1 MPNSFSTETEG
12 AALVAARGRVMA
24 LAARA
29 TPDELAAALEA
40 LGRPE
45 WTDVRRPETG
55 LVMLRGR
62 TGGDGA
68 PFNFGEAT
76 VTRAAVRV
84 ACDGPVGLSYILGRD
99 IARARAAATID
110 ALWQSGRH
118 DDVEAVLLAPVRAR
132 LAAEDAATAARTA
145 ATRVDFFTMVRGE
158 D

>member
-1 MPNSFSTETEG
+1 MSDNPDIKDP
-12 AALVAARGRVMA
+12 AAGRRDAMG
-24 LAARA
+24 LLARA
-29 TPDELAAALEA
+29 TPDELATALEA
-40 LGRPE
+40 LGRPD

-84 ACDGPVGLSYILGRD
+84 AGAGPVGLSYILGRD
-99 IARARAAATID
+99 VARARAAATID
-110 ALWQSGRH
+110 ALWQSGLH
-118 DDVEAVLLAPVRAR
+118 DEVEAVLLGPVRTR
-132 LAAEDAATAARTA
+132 LAAEDAAAAARTA